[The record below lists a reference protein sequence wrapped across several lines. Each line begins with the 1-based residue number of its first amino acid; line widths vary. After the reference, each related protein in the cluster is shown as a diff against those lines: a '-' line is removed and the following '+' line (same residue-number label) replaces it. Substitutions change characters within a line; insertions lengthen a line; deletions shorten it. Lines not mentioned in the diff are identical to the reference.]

1 LVNDSWKILNKPVA
15 TGVANAISDI
25 FDLKFTF
32 IPERSSNNRASASI
46 ATAWLT
52 QRSQNVRELV
62 RDEMHKREAL
72 YGEFVGE
79 CAKLLMDAFTHTLE
93 KPETLLRAYA
103 LINRIRLCASPAVL
117 NEAERLVVRIT
128 DQYFASN
135 LAVEELRRVARSTE
149 ADQTSA
155 ENPLPKRSSNL

>member
-1 LVNDSWKILNKPVA
+1 MGSIV
-15 TGVANAISDI
+15 GG
-25 FDLKFTF
+25 
-32 IPERSSNNRASASI
+32 SASI

-52 QRSQNVRELV
+52 QRSQNVRELL

-93 KPETLLRAYA
+93 RPETLLQAYA

-117 NEAERLVVRIT
+117 SEAERLMVRIT
-128 DQYFASN
+128 DQYFSDN
-135 LAVEELRRVARSTE
+135 LTVDEMRRIARTTE
-149 ADQTSA
+149 ADPLRSFGEACRA
-155 ENPLPKRSSNL
+155 ELGSMRKLG

>member
-1 LVNDSWKILNKPVA
+1 MEVA
-15 TGVANAISDI
+15 WGGALAGVLGSVVGG
-25 FDLKFTF
+25 
-32 IPERSSNNRASASI
+32 SASI
-46 ATAWLT
+46 TTAWLT

-117 NEAERLVVRIT
+117 NEAERLMVRIT

-135 LAVEELRRVARSTE
+135 LTVEELRRVARSTE
-149 ADQTSA
+149 ADPMRPFGEACRA
-155 ENPLPKRSSNL
+155 ELHSMRNLA

>member
-1 LVNDSWKILNKPVA
+1 MDVAWVGAMAGVLGSLV
-15 TGVANAISDI
+15 GG
-25 FDLKFTF
+25 
-32 IPERSSNNRASASI
+32 SASI

-79 CAKLLMDAFTHTLE
+79 CASLLMDAFTHTLE
-93 KPETLLRAYA
+93 TPETLLRAYA

-117 NEAERLVVRIT
+117 LEAERLMVRIT

-135 LAVEELRRVARSTE
+135 WTVDELRRVARSTE
-149 ADQTSA
+149 ADPMQPFGEACRA
-155 ENPLPKRSSNL
+155 ELGSMRNLA